1 MKVLVTG
8 GTGYIGSHTCVE
20 LIEAGH
26 EPIATDN
33 LYNSSPES
41 LNRVKMI
48 TGKEVPFYEGDVRD
62 EALLHR
68 IFEDHPDIECA
79 IHFAGL
85 KAVGESVSKPLMYY
99 ENNLGSTMTLA
110 RVMAEHGVK
119 KIIFSSSATVY
130 SGDNEMPL
138 CETSKT
144 GNCTNPYGW
153 TKFMCEQILRDLTV
167 ADPEWS
173 VVNLRYF
180 NPVGAHPSGLIGEHP
195 NGIPNNLMPF
205 ISQVA
210 VGKRPHLNVF
220 GNDYPTH
227 DGTGV
232 RDYIHVVDLAKGHV
246 AAVDYAMKNTGEVV
260 FNLGTGTGYSVLDMV
275 KAFETANNI
284 PVPYVI
290 APRRPGDLATCYA
303 DPAKS
308 REVLGWTAT
317 KDQTDL
323 CRDTWNWQ
331 SKNPNGFDK

>member
-8 GTGYIGSHTCVE
+8 GAGYIGSHTCVE

-26 EPIATDN
+26 EPVVIDN
-33 LYNSSPES
+33 LCNSNPES

-48 TGKEVPFYEGDVRD
+48 TGKEVPFYEGDVRN
-62 EALLHR
+62 EVLLNT
-68 IFEDHPDIECA
+68 IFSEHDIQCV

-85 KAVGESVSKPLMYY
+85 KAVGESVAKPLEYY
-99 ENNLGSTMTLA
+99 ENNLCSTMTLC
-110 RVMAEHGVK
+110 RVMSKLGVK
-119 KIIFSSSATVY
+119 RIVFSSSATVY

-138 CETSKT
+138 RETSKT

-153 TKFMCEQILRDLTV
+153 TKYMGEQILRDLTV

-173 VVNLRYF
+173 VVLLRYF
-180 NPVGAHPSGLIGEHP
+180 NPVGAHASGLIGEHP

-205 ISQVA
+205 ISQTA
-210 VGKRPHLNVF
+210 IGKRHHLSVF
-220 GNDYPTH
+220 GNDYDTH

-246 AAVDYAMKNTGEVV
+246 AAIAHLMKTPGESV

-275 KAFETANNI
+275 KAFETANGI
-284 PVPYVI
+284 PVPYEI

-308 REVLGWTAT
+308 AEVLGWKAT
-317 KDQTDL
+317 KDQTDM